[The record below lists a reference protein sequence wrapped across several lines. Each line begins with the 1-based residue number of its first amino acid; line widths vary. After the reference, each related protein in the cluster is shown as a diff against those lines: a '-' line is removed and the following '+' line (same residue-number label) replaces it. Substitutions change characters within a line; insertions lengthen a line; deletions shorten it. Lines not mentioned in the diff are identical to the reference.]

1 MSIGPG
7 YAKVQAID
15 NIYPSLEMCKNSASF
30 IRSELLSK
38 KPTPESTVSAYC
50 TEIPT
55 EV

>member
-1 MSIGPG
+1 MSIAPG

-15 NIYPSLEMCKNSASF
+15 NIYPSLEMCKNGASY

-38 KPTPESTVSAYC
+38 KPTPQSTVHAYC